1 MLWAPRRI
9 FCAARRASSAGHDAP
24 GFEPMTMTAA
34 PRRRDCPS
42 PFFPVVERLIHYG
55 VIFTVVVVEG
65 PVSDRLEEPA
75 K

>member
-1 MLWAPRRI
+1 
-9 FCAARRASSAGHDAP
+9 
-24 GFEPMTMTAA
+24 MTMTAA